1 VLTMKQNKLFR
12 CVYCLKN
19 KPRQDFNK
27 EHVSPQAFGTYEN
40 NMTLHKR
47 QVCRECNSV
56 FSTDLET
63 ELAKDSLEALLRRT
77 SGMDKKNKIGD
88 TRIKLIGRDGVTKGL
103 GFRVFIDN
111 ANTEKIRLEP
121 YPAVGILVSEN
132 LSEYKY

>member
-1 VLTMKQNKLFR
+1 
-12 CVYCLKN
+12 
-19 KPRQDFNK
+19 
-27 EHVSPQAFGTYEN
+27 
-40 NMTLHKR
+40 
-47 QVCRECNSV
+47 
-56 FSTDLET
+56 
-63 ELAKDSLEALLRRT
+63 
-77 SGMDKKNKIGD
+77 MDKKNKIGD